1 MIMHCLTYDGR
12 MVGRVSA
19 RVVGVVLQV
28 LHADLVLGPGD
39 QDLQL
44 LVAEHSQPVQSNY
57 VFQSVPRIILLFFFK
72 ISWSF
77 GGNSNCGSRTIKCI
91 GKI

>member
-1 MIMHCLTYDGR
+1 

-44 LVAEHSQPVQSNY
+44 LVAEHSQPVQSNH
-57 VFQSVPRIILLFFFK
+57 VFQAVPKNI
-72 ISWSF
+72 
-77 GGNSNCGSRTIKCI
+77 
-91 GKI
+91 